1 MFPDTKTQLG
11 AFIIMNKKDLSA
23 FRRQF
28 KTGSIGLDL
37 KELYTA
43 YVKKD
48 NQSILH
54 AELASFDGK
63 GEAEQEIYLGGFK
76 KLLTGGL
83 NAKIFELFF
92 DTGGADNEGQALCRQ
107 LLAAGQK
114 EFAARCNDFITR
126 LAAHYVY
133 ETDIAVSFVKGKY
146 SKPAGKKSRAGAEES
161 LDGFDDTSYGFEFV
175 LCSVSKADD
184 TKRGLFYDA
193 ATERFELKSSLNK
206 EIHFPGPLEGFMYP
220 AIGDFGS
227 DVNKILYYTSKA
239 NVRNEDLLENVLFC
253 RCELTAGEEKE
264 RFEELLRRVSGDR
277 IKPEILKNVY
287 DAVRERLEGGEDGDE
302 PVALGASELRDI
314 FEESGL
320 RELGGFED
328 AYEQTAEKGYVFKA
342 ASLVGDGGA
351 PSLRLSS
358 GVADIHLNLED
369 LRCVRQVIN
378 ARGRKCL
385 EIELGDDAAIN
396 GIPLETEGT

>member
-114 EFAARCNDFITR
+114 EFAARCNDFLTR

-146 SKPAGKKSRAGAEES
+146 SKPAAK
-161 LDGFDDTSYGFEFV
+161 
-175 LCSVSKADD
+175 
-184 TKRGLFYDA
+184 
-193 ATERFELKSSLNK
+193 
-206 EIHFPGPLEGFMYP
+206 
-220 AIGDFGS
+220 
-227 DVNKILYYTSKA
+227 
-239 NVRNEDLLENVLFC
+239 
-253 RCELTAGEEKE
+253 
-264 RFEELLRRVSGDR
+264 
-277 IKPEILKNVY
+277 
-287 DAVRERLEGGEDGDE
+287 
-302 PVALGASELRDI
+302 
-314 FEESGL
+314 
-320 RELGGFED
+320 
-328 AYEQTAEKGYVFKA
+328 KA
-342 ASLVGDGGA
+342 APA
-351 PSLRLSS
+351 LR
-358 GVADIHLNLED
+358 N
-369 LRCVRQVIN
+369 R
-378 ARGRKCL
+378 
-385 EIELGDDAAIN
+385 
-396 GIPLETEGT
+396 